1 MTASPIR
8 VAIIGGGLAGA
19 TLANALVRIPHLQ
32 IQVYESAPEFSERGA
47 AIGLATNFQQA
58 LAQIIPSAKTILEKA
73 GAVAMN
79 SSRIVLGSGP
89 EAGNVVLD
97 LAGAGDP
104 GVVVHRASLLRELL
118 APLPKEILHANK
130 KLTNIKNDGDGIQLT
145 FQNGRIDSFD
155 AIIGADGIFG
165 KVREHVVGDNAEYKA
180 SPAGFWDCRILMPF
194 EKAQKTI
201 GPEFFEL
208 DRQYGWIGDQAF
220 IMHDVLENRTMVQ
233 VVISA
238 IEKDHPKDRKRPLSR
253 ELATATLSKWLDGP
267 IASSVIEASS
277 SITAK
282 PRAPRLILLQLMMDE
297 PVVQAYSQWEHKK
310 TPTFYDG
317 RTCIVGDAAHATTP
331 WQGAGAGQAIEDA
344 MILGHLLSHV
354 TSKDQVNAAFEAY
367 NTVRQPR
374 CQQVIDSSR
383 GTGLIFCGQNSE
395 IGLDPAKL
403 RSLVPPRWGFIMA
416 LDMEAHKQDAL
427 NKMKEILGR
436 K

>member
-1 MTASPIR
+1 
-8 VAIIGGGLAGA
+8 
-19 TLANALVRIPHLQ
+19 
-32 IQVYESAPEFSERGA
+32 
-47 AIGLATNFQQA
+47 
-58 LAQIIPSAKTILEKA
+58 
-73 GAVAMN
+73 
-79 SSRIVLGSGP
+79 
-89 EAGNVVLD
+89 VVLD

-130 KLTNIKNDGDGIQLT
+130 KLTNIKNTGDGTQLT
-145 FQNGRIDSFD
+145 FQDGRIDSFD

-180 SPAGFWDCRILMPF
+180 SPADFWDCRILMPF

-253 ELATATLSKWLDGP
+253 ELATTTLSKWLDGP

-282 PRAPRLILLQLMMDE
+282 LRAPRLILLQLMMDE
-297 PVVQAYSQWEHKK
+297 PDVQAYSQWEHKK

-344 MILGHLLSHV
+344 MILGHLLSHI

-367 NTVRQPR
+367 DIVRRPR